1 MKKFSFKPKHSGNPN
16 PNFRPPA
23 SVNQDSNIIDEII
36 YEIKPKPEDWGE
48 YIAHLNI
55 LLNIKDE
62 RISTLV
68 KERHWKDKRIREL
81 ETENEK
87 LKDAIRNSTY
97 YCEICKGYDEKS
109 PNYGYTDFCEN
120 CFWYPWADEE
130 QCPNKWEL
138 KE

>member
-1 MKKFSFKPKHSGNPN
+1 MSFFSFKPKRHGNPN

-23 SVNQDSNIIDEII
+23 SVNQDSNIVDEII

-62 RISTLV
+62 HISKLK
-68 KERHWKDKRIREL
+68 KERYWKDKRIRQL

-87 LKDAIRNSTY
+87 LKDAVRNHTNP
-97 YCEICKGYDEKS
+97 CEICKGYDEKS
-109 PNYGYTDFCEN
+109 CNYGYTEFCED

-130 QCPNKWEL
+130 KCPNKWEL